1 MLVFIIGLLLFVFLS
16 ADAKDN
22 QVAVDGY
29 KTRYFTPQSKAA
41 YDQIKTHK
49 FAVMEDTFMECEYLT
64 VYQGISHLKKALQI
78 HQEMTE
84 TYPNIDLRYHNLALN
99 QMGRPSKQLDPNLVY
114 L

>member
-1 MLVFIIGLLLFVFLS
+1 MLALIIGLLLFVFLS
-16 ADAKDN
+16 ADAPGN
-22 QVAVDGY
+22 QVLVDGY

-49 FAVMEDTFMECEYLT
+49 FALMEDAFMECEYLT
-64 VYQGISHLKKALQI
+64 VYQGISHLKKAIQI